1 MSTTGMVSY
10 TCKTEQPTF
19 YAAPVLMTV
28 VTLRNSRTWIAY
40 CRRISSPEVLR
51 VNGYF
56 TFCSFNSSLH
66 ALKSVPLLVSLLSKI
81 MLIPCKAN
89 FISAR
94 TDRWAA
100 CCSQSQPNPY
110 QCEQSLIRLTNAL
123 SFPVTQSSNLSPNKI
138 YAVKSLD
145 EIPYSRSSISIFIIC
160 LPLH

>member
-1 MSTTGMVSY
+1 
-10 TCKTEQPTF
+10 
-19 YAAPVLMTV
+19 
-28 VTLRNSRTWIAY
+28 
-40 CRRISSPEVLR
+40 
-51 VNGYF
+51 
-56 TFCSFNSSLH
+56 
-66 ALKSVPLLVSLLSKI
+66 